1 MKLVVGLGNPGS
13 RYRATRHNIGFR
25 VVEEVAREE
34 RWPLRPAPWW
44 RWAEGRLDAEEVVLA
59 QPLTF
64 MNDSG
69 RAVRALTETLRVS
82 QDGMLVVCDDLNIG
96 LGEMRVR
103 RGGSSGGHKGLASV
117 VRELQSEGFAR
128 LRVGIGPPRG
138 EVVEFVLSE
147 FSREEQP
154 IAEGTVLRAAEA
166 VRCWVAAGTDEAM
179 NRFNR
184 KRGEVQGGS
193 CETV

>member
-13 RYRATRHNIGFR
+13 RYRATRHNVGFQ

-34 RWPLRPAPWW
+34 GWPLRPASWW
-44 RWAEGRLDAEEVVLA
+44 RSAEGRLNAEEVVLA

-69 RAVRALTETLRVS
+69 RSVRALTERLQVS
-82 QDGMLVVCDDLNIG
+82 QEGMLVVCDDLNIG
-96 LGEMRVR
+96 LGEVR
-103 RGGSSGGHKGLASV
+103 LRRSGSSGGHKGLASIA
-117 VRELQSEGFAR
+117 RELQSEGFAR
-128 LRVGIGPPRG
+128 LRIGVGPPRG

-147 FSREEQP
+147 FSREERP
-154 IAEGTVLRAAEA
+154 TADRAVVRAAEA
-166 VRCWVAAGTDEAM
+166 VRCWVTVGIEEAM

-184 KRGEVQGGS
+184 KTGELQGGS

>member
-1 MKLVVGLGNPGS
+1 MNLVVGLGNPGS
-13 RYRATRHNIGFR
+13 RYRATRHNVGFQ

-34 RWPLRPAPWW
+34 GWPLRPAPWW
-44 RWAEGRLDAEEVVLA
+44 RWAEGRLQAEEVVLA
-59 QPLTF
+59 QPRTF

-69 RAVRALTETLRVS
+69 RAVRALADTLHLS
-82 QDGMLVVCDDLNIG
+82 EEGMLVVCDDLNIG
-96 LGEMRVR
+96 LGEVRVR

-128 LRVGIGPPRG
+128 LRIGIGPPEG

-147 FSREEQP
+147 FTREEQP
-154 IAEGTVLRAAEA
+154 VAEAAVVRAAEA
-166 VRCWVAAGTDEAM
+166 VRCWVAAGIEEAM

-184 KRGEVQGGS
+184 KRGQLQGGT

>member
-13 RYRATRHNIGFR
+13 RYRATRHNVGFQ
-25 VVEEVAREE
+25 VVETVAREE
-34 RWPLRPAPWW
+34 GWPLRPTPWW
-44 RWAEGRLDAEEVVLA
+44 RWAEGRLAAEEVVLA

-69 RAVRALTETLRVS
+69 RAVRALTETLQVAEE
-82 QDGMLVVCDDLNIG
+82 GILVVCDDLNIG

-117 VRELQSEGFAR
+117 ARELAGEGFAR
-128 LRVGIGPPRG
+128 LRIGIGPSQG

-147 FSREEQP
+147 FSAEEQT
-154 IAEGTVLRAAEA
+154 ALDTAVVRGAEA
-166 VRCWVAAGTDEAM
+166 VRCWVIAGIEEAM

-184 KRGEVQGGS
+184 KRDERQGGT